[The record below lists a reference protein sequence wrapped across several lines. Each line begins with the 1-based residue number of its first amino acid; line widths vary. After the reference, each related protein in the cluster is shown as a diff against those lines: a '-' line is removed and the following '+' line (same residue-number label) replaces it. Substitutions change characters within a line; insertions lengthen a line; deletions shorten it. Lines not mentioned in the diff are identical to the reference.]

1 MAETTELASAVADLD
16 DGYLKILLTL
26 AIRRAQS
33 DEPRRASFWHAV
45 AATLAEEQERRQ
57 ATAKFDRSVKAI
69 KPDEVPI
76 AGPGGA
82 PDLQSMLAEL
92 RHEMAT
98 VEAELRESAGDLSAV
113 EADSVP
119 VGP

>member
-1 MAETTELASAVADLD
+1 MADTTELTSAVADLD
-16 DGYLKILLTL
+16 DGYLKVLLTL

-45 AATLAEEQERRQ
+45 AATLAEEQERRR
-57 ATAKFDRSVKAI
+57 ATASFDRSVKGM
-69 KPDEVPI
+69 KPTE
-76 AGPGGA
+76 GA
-82 PDLQSMLAEL
+82 AVDDRGTGLQAMLAEL

-119 VGP
+119 VSP